1 MIIYQ
6 RDLNRKIGNLDEALL
21 LLRNQFDPVKWEI
34 EVVMHDKDRSP
45 CMLAALLHNTDILL
59 TPHGFQSML
68 LMFLPRTSIL
78 FEVSGFYL
86 LHNEA
91 VINICAGISVQV
103 FQDRLCSIWHRVW
116 CEYYSNLAF
125 SH

>member
-78 FEVSGFYL
+78 FEVSGCYL

-91 VINICAGISVQV
+91 VINFLRRYFRTSISRPVML
-103 FQDRLCSIWHRVW
+103 D
-116 CEYYSNLAF
+116 
-125 SH
+125 